1 LGQRVAGS
9 AKGVTYEW
17 LILGAILILAL
28 MPMLKWLRRLLWA
41 FSIAFV
47 GMMLVHMWYNPGEA
61 TLALGALSGGLMF
74 ARPFRRIVLGGL
86 F

>member
-1 LGQRVAGS
+1 M
-9 AKGVTYEW
+9 TYEW